1 MLLRK
6 FNYQLKQ
13 AFSTMGRNKLMA
25 IIAISTV
32 MFCLIL
38 LGIAILFGMNLN
50 FVSDQLQAQFEIQA
64 YVEEFYSEDQALELG
79 NEIKRIDGIK
89 TIVFENKDQALEN
102 AHQMMD
108 EDMLAGLDG
117 DNNPLRHC
125 YKVTLNDINKAQSV
139 ANQLGNITGI
149 AYVDN
154 RTDIIGMINSVATGS
169 SLISLVAM
177 LLFSVLAIF
186 LISNTIRL
194 AVMARRREIEIMKL
208 VGATDWFI
216 RWPFIIEGALFG
228 IVGGLVALIP
238 LYFGYENIA
247 NTWNVNNGAMF
258 KFLQFGDLHNLMV
271 IVLLVFGCII
281 GSFGSVISIRKYLH
295 I

>member
-64 YVEEFYSEDQALELG
+64 YVEEFYSEDQALELE

-89 TIVFENKDQALEN
+89 TIVFENKAQALEN

-117 DNNPLRHC
+117 DNNPLRNC

-139 ANQLGNITGI
+139 ANQLGSIIGI

-154 RTDIIGMINSVATGS
+154 RTDIIGMINSVAAGS

-194 AVMARRREIEIMKL
+194 AVMARKREIEIMKL

-228 IVGGLVALIP
+228 IAGGLIALIP
-238 LYFGYENIA
+238 LYFGYENISGI
-247 NTWNVNNGAMF
+247 WNASNGGMF
-258 KFLQFGDLHNLMV
+258 KLLAFGDLRSLMV
-271 IVLLVFGCII
+271 IILLVFGCII
-281 GSFGSVISIRKYLH
+281 GSFGSAISIRKYLH